1 MLESLLKNVEERTG
15 YFGAYGGAFTPEIL
29 RSTLDELIA
38 AFEEA
43 RRDPS
48 FWEEFLAVMQS
59 YSCRPTPITPLKNL
73 SDTLGGPRIYM
84 KREDLNQTGS
94 HKINNVMG
102 QGLLVARMGK
112 KRVIAETGAGQHG
125 VATATMAARLG
136 LECTIY
142 MGAVDVERQRPN
154 VFWMEQLGAEVV
166 SVEDGSATL
175 KDAINQCLRDWAFSM
190 DDTHYVLGTACG
202 PHPFP
207 QMVASFQ
214 QIIGQECREQMLAD
228 TGRLPDRVYCCVGG
242 GSNAT
247 GTFLGFLDDAEVE
260 LVGIEAG
267 GEGLDSG
274 RHAARLAGSDG
285 SPGVAQGY
293 KTYFLQD
300 EEGQMRHTHS
310 VAAGPRLHRGEP
322 DPGLPAGQRTGA
334 LRGGH
339 RRRGAGSVPDAAAPG
354 RHHRRAGKRPRR
366 GRRHPRSAA
375 DGPGPDHPGDPVGPR
390 RQGHLHHRRGVERPR
405 LAAIPATESR
415 PLNLRTYIEGR
426 LGSRKILLMT
436 HVIVGYPSLDANW
449 RMLEQ
454 MERADVDLVELQMP
468 FSEPIADGPVFA
480 RANQEALKQGLST
493 KQYFDFMA
501 RATERFGFPHLM
513 MGYYNT
519 VFRLTHRTF
528 CERLSRSGGAGFIV
542 PDLPIEEYHDLSPL
556 SEAHGLTPIALIT
569 PTNTD
574 ARLAEIGRHGR
585 GFVYG
590 VARRGVTGKPT
601 DLKAGIDALVA
612 RYRAATDLPLA
623 LGFGIAGGDDV
634 RQLHGSCEIA
644 IVGSALLERWESG
657 GEGAY
662 ADFLQEL
669 RKARF

>member
-1 MLESLLKNVEERTG
+1 MLENLLKDVEQRTG

-29 RSTLDELIA
+29 RTTLDELIV
-38 AFEEA
+38 AFEAA
-43 RRDPS
+43 RKDPS

-73 SDTLGGPRIYM
+73 SDILGGPRIYM

-136 LECTIY
+136 LACTIY

-207 QMVASFQ
+207 QMVAWFQ

-267 GEGLDSG
+267 GEGLDTG
-274 RHAARLAGSDG
+274 RHAARLAGGGG

-310 VAAGPRLHRGEP
+310 VAAGLDYIGVSPIL
-322 DPGLPAGQRTGA
+322 AC
-334 LRGGH
+334 LRD
-339 RRRGAGSVPDAAAPG
+339 SG
-354 RHHRRAGKRPRR
+354 R
-366 GRRHPRSAA
+366 
-375 DGPGPDHPGDPVGPR
+375 V
-390 RQGHLHHRRGVERPR
+390 
-405 LAAIPATESR
+405 
-415 PLNLRTYIEGR
+415 
-426 LGSRKILLMT
+426 
-436 HVIVGYPSLDANW
+436 
-449 RMLEQ
+449 
-454 MERADVDLVELQMP
+454 
-468 FSEPIADGPVFA
+468 
-480 RANQEALKQGLST
+480 
-493 KQYFDFMA
+493 
-501 RATERFGFPHLM
+501 RF
-513 MGYYNT
+513 
-519 VFRLTHRTF
+519 
-528 CERLSRSGGAGFIV
+528 E
-542 PDLPIEEYHDLSPL
+542 
-556 SEAHGLTPIALIT
+556 
-569 PTNTD
+569 
-574 ARLAEIGRHGR
+574 
-585 GFVYG
+585 
-590 VARRGVTGKPT
+590 
-601 DLKAGIDALVA
+601 
-612 RYRAATDLPLA
+612 AATDDEVLEAFQTLLRREGIIAA
-623 LGFGIAGGDDV
+623 LESAHAVAGAIREAPSMGRDQTLLITLSGRGDKDIFTIA
-634 RQLHGSCEIA
+634 E
-644 IVGSALLERWESG
+644 ALNDPGWQR
-657 GEGAY
+657 
-662 ADFLQEL
+662 FLQ
-669 RKARF
+669 RKAGR